1 MAHIPLQEKLTP
13 RHDQGFALFEVIV
26 AMVIMAL
33 IGIMAWQGMDA
44 MIRGR
49 EGIDRRAN
57 QDASYNQLVRQFERD
72 CQTILRRDELTALS
86 VTPGVT
92 AGAGSA
98 ITPPVTSATSTPTP
112 VTSVA
117 PTAPAASTAPPS
129 IAAGAKNIWWMR
141 RYRADNQDAWMAVG
155 YGMTP
160 AGLQRWTSRPLLRRS
175 EALAVWTGL
184 SRDPDLT
191 SSDLLQSV
199 LVPAIVRQ
207 TFQVRTAVLN
217 GTNIPINP
225 NPPPP
230 ATNPP
235 GNTTNNVTN
244 SGNTGGNSATNATG
258 NVPPAPPIA
267 GIYPD
272 QQGVTMQWF
281 IKDMPMP
288 ITRSCLM
295 GGAL

>member
-49 EGIDRRAN
+49 EGIDRRSN

-72 CQTILRRDELTALS
+72 CQTILRRDELIALSASPSVPAGTSAAAPTAL
-86 VTPGVT
+86 T
-92 AGAGSA
+92 
-98 ITPPVTSATSTPTP
+98 
-112 VTSVA
+112 A
-117 PTAPAASTAPPS
+117 PTAPMALVASTAPPS

-160 AGLQRWTSRPLLRRS
+160 AGLQRWTSGPLLNRS
-175 EALAVWTGL
+175 EALALWTGL
-184 SRDPDLT
+184 SREPDLT
-191 SSDLLQSV
+191 SSDLMPSV

-207 TFQVRTAVLN
+207 TFQVRAAVLN
-217 GTNIPINP
+217 ITGIPVNP
-225 NPPPP
+225 NPPP
-230 ATNPP
+230 ASNTL
-235 GNTTNNVTN
+235 GNTTSTVNN
-244 SGNTGGNSATNATG
+244 SGNTGGGIGTNNATG
-258 NVPPAPPIA
+258 NVPPAPPVA
-267 GIYPD
+267 GVYPD

-281 IKDMPMP
+281 MQDIPWP